1 MKTIRLGS
9 RGDEVKTLQK
19 YLGINPDGI
28 FGPATM
34 KSVMAWQKSK
44 GLTPDGI
51 VGPKTW
57 AIILESTTTTKPT
70 KPTTTTTTPATTPA
84 STNSKCVD
92 PSVVYDPLSVHVS
105 KLANRQITY
114 IAIHYTAGG
123 SSKKGSARNVKKVFE
138 SRKASADFAV
148 DDATMVQFNPDLK
161 NYYCWSVGDKKYVN
175 SKGASLHGKATNK
188 NTISIEMCSN
198 LKKGFSGMYANH
210 EGWYLTDE
218 TIAQCVKLVKILMKK
233 FNIPLSRVIRHYDV
247 SGKLC
252 PGIIGWN
259 NEVIY
264 TNDGKNTKKYSDS
277 SKWDEFK
284 KLLK

>member
-9 RGDEVKTLQK
+9 RGEEVKVLQK
-19 YLGINPDGI
+19 YLGLNPDGI
-28 FGPATM
+28 FGPTTL
-34 KSVMAWQKSK
+34 KKVISWQKSK

-51 VGPKTW
+51 FGAKSW
-57 AIILESTTTTKPT
+57 AALGITETTSTKPSQ
-70 KPTTTTTTPATTPA
+70 PTTNT
-84 STNSKCVD
+84 KVVD
-92 PSVVYDPLSVHVS
+92 PDVVYAPLSVHVS
-105 KLANRQITY
+105 KLANRPITY
-114 IAIHYTAGG
+114 IAVHYTAGG
-123 SSKKGSARNVKKVFE
+123 SSKKGSALNVKKVFE

-148 DDATMVQFNPDLK
+148 DDDTIVQFNPDLK

-175 SKGASLHGKATNK
+175 SKGASLYGKATNK

-198 LKKGFSGMYANH
+198 LKKGFNGIYANH

-252 PGIIGWN
+252 PGVIGWN
-259 NEVIY
+259 NELIY
-264 TNDGKNTKKYSDS
+264 TNEGKNTKKYSDS
-277 SKWDEFK
+277 SKWEEFK
-284 KLLK
+284 KMLK